1 MSLGPNSN
9 NVVSFGVYDWFEV
22 KNIVPE
28 TLYNS
33 EGNPTL
39 NNVNIHNIELNHNLA
54 KTEDQLKKV
63 NYTYDYSTESYIK
76 HSIIPYNRVYLR
88 CHWNMFFPQAYILRE
103 YGKYMQNTA
112 NFHSFSIKPQFLVN
126 NYLEREPIVTC
137 LKFMQDVPEASEQ
150 WCKDLT
156 NGLAET
162 YFPIT

>member
-54 KTEDQLKKV
+54 KTEDQLKKG
-63 NYTYDYSTESYIK
+63 NYTYDYST
-76 HSIIPYNRVYLR
+76 
-88 CHWNMFFPQAYILRE
+88 
-103 YGKYMQNTA
+103 
-112 NFHSFSIKPQFLVN
+112 
-126 NYLEREPIVTC
+126 
-137 LKFMQDVPEASEQ
+137 
-150 WCKDLT
+150 
-156 NGLAET
+156 
-162 YFPIT
+162 